1 MSEEDERTIARLL
14 GQVRNLMDMN
24 EVLRQEV
31 ERFHK
36 LRDELAAALDKAKA

>member
-1 MSEEDERTIARLL
+1 MTENEERTNARLL
-14 GQVRNLMDMN
+14 LQVRNLMDMN

-31 ERFHK
+31 ERYHQ